1 MGDLPGSP
9 RVAPLFIRNLEVK
22 VTLSENYQLVKRSVL
37 VRGGFL
43 GDSELGLR
51 AMVSDAPPE
60 PPGSPARVL
69 DEKEMGDEGS
79 SVGNSDPVV
88 GAKPIAPSWVSVAQD
103 KRVLKKYEVEIS
115 NKDGLNSVEIPDDVL
130 ASSTPL
136 WEDFIVGKFLDI
148 SPHVA
153 KVHMVLNKIWK
164 YGEVSAKVEVFEVN
178 ATTMRFRVAN
188 PKAREKILKRGMWNI
203 VGVPMVVSKWS
214 PRSEEE
220 KQEEEATPMWVHLR
234 GVPLH
239 MYSWEG
245 LGFIT
250 SVVGFPAKLHPE
262 TVACTNF
269 EVAKVFAKV
278 DVSKPLPK
286 EIKFKW
292 NGKEFVVGFHFP
304 WLPTK
309 CRICDKWGHAEE
321 VCSSKG
327 KETEGRDEIRSVAE
341 DVRDVSLEILE
352 SGKAHQEVVVTG
364 SKREDEETHQA
375 VAVVEKNLE
384 IEMIH
389 KEPEKPRDEVIEV
402 NGEIQKEGTNLMER
416 STSDNWYSVSPTKVG
431 RSPVNPFVT
440 QREDSHI
447 SASKVSVLSVG
458 DEEEGEIL
466 QDRELVEC
474 DATDMGNDEAGQ
486 LEEDFINQQCA
497 NRKLK
502 GKKAKSQDANPRAM
516 STRSSRRHH

>member
-1 MGDLPGSP
+1 M
-9 RVAPLFIRNLEVK
+9 
-22 VTLSENYQLVKRSVL
+22 
-37 VRGGFL
+37 

-88 GAKPIAPSWVSVAQD
+88 GAKPIAPSWVSVTQD
-103 KRVLKKYEVEIS
+103 KRVLKKYEVDIS

-178 ATTMRFRVAN
+178 STTMRFRVAN

-220 KQEEEATPMWVHLR
+220 KQEEEATPMWVHLC

-250 SVVGFPAKLHPE
+250 SAVGFPAKLHPE

-286 EIKFKW
+286 EIKFKR

-327 KETEGRDEIRSVAE
+327 KETEGRDEIRSVVE

-375 VAVVEKNLE
+375 VAVVEKSLE
-384 IEMIH
+384 RPAFKSAIKMEEIA
-389 KEPEKPRDEVIEV
+389 IA
-402 NGEIQKEGTNLMER
+402 GEWF
-416 STSDNWYSVSPTKVG
+416 S
-431 RSPVNPFVT
+431 
-440 QREDSHI
+440 
-447 SASKVSVLSVG
+447 
-458 DEEEGEIL
+458 
-466 QDRELVEC
+466 
-474 DATDMGNDEAGQ
+474 
-486 LEEDFINQQCA
+486 
-497 NRKLK
+497 
-502 GKKAKSQDANPRAM
+502 
-516 STRSSRRHH
+516 